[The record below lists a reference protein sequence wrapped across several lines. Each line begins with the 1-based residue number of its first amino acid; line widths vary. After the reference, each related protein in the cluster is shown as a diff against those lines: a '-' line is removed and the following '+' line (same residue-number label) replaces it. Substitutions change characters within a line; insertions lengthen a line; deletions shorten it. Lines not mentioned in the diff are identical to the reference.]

1 MAAAATSG
9 GGDDVLMA
17 EPQPQP
23 EQPAGPP
30 FDADS
35 LLDDADVDAVGTLDG
50 GAPAQ

>member
-1 MAAAATSG
+1 MAAAAASG

-17 EPQPQP
+17 EPQP